1 MFSCTLQPAG
11 DGSFAVVGAAHEYR
25 DVTAFGQEHQDQN
38 DTVFINLQSIE
49 MGVQA
54 TGETFVTPLA
64 FPVLDVFAN
73 TPFSVTDMGVQ
84 PVIGDAEV

>member
-1 MFSCTLQPAG
+1 MLSHAFQPAG
-11 DGSFAVVGAAHEYR
+11 DGGFTMTRTTYQDG

-64 FPVLDVFAN
+64 FPVLDVFVDAAFTIAN
-73 TPFSVTDMGVQ
+73 DSVCRSSVT
-84 PVIGDAEV
+84 PK